1 MPAKPVVQLEDVS
14 VSLDGHSIM
23 RDLSLEVS
31 RTDRLCI
38 VGPPGSGKSLLL
50 ELMAGRHMPHQ
61 GHLSYPAWAA
71 EFPDAALGFAPRFA
85 VQLVSTSEQ
94 QRVASQYATFHQAR
108 WHTSFTEP
116 TTVATFL
123 GPRCTYGLREFE
135 QCPAGLE
142 FPDHEKHLGEL
153 LAALGLEYLL
163 TRPVSALSNGE
174 LRRLLLARALLARP
188 RLLLLDDPL
197 GGLDPD
203 ARGRV
208 VDVLNRFARQECVFP
223 HLGTQRNDAAEK
235 RGLMTMVY
243 TTPRPEELA
252 SLATR
257 VFTLKTPEAHVP
269 RRHNHGPSMTPRN
282 DGPSTIPRRH
292 LTHEAAVV
300 LAAEPA
306 PAQAPTVILRLRDA
320 TVRAGATTLLD
331 CVSLEVMRGQHWL
344 VTGPNGAGKS
354 TLLALLLGDHPQSY
368 AVDLEVLGL
377 RAGPGVPLRERQR
390 RIGFMAPELAA
401 HYPSL
406 WSVREV
412 VLSGINASI
421 GQYETPS
428 AVDEQSTDR
437 WLDRLA
443 LHVKRNCPLASLS
456 EVETRKV
463 FLARA
468 LIRHPALL
476 LLDEPTQGLAPL
488 QSTEMLDIVDS
499 VVRQTGVTLL
509 LVSHHAL
516 EQPRCITHHLAL
528 DRGRVV
534 HNASRGGH

>member
-1 MPAKPVVQLEDVS
+1 MPPKPVVQIEDLS
-14 VSLDGHSIM
+14 VSLDGRSII

-31 RTDRLCI
+31 CANRCCI

-50 ELMAGRHMPHQ
+50 ELMAGRRVPHE
-61 GHLSYPAWAA
+61 GRLSYPAWADESA
-71 EFPDAALGFAPRFA
+71 DAALGFAPRFA
-85 VQLVSTSEQ
+85 VQLVSSSEQ
-94 QRVASQYATFHQAR
+94 QLVASQHATFHQAR

-123 GPRCTYGLREFE
+123 LPRCTYGLREFE

-142 FPDHEKHLGEL
+142 FPEHEKHLEEL
-153 LAALGLEYLL
+153 LSSLGLEYLL

-197 GGLDPD
+197 GGLDPG
-203 ARGRV
+203 ARGCV
-208 VDVLNRFARQECVFP
+208 VDVLDRFARRECDFP
-223 HLGTQRNDAAEK
+223 HLGAPLRCAAK
-235 RGLMTMVY
+235 SRGLMTLVY

-252 SLATR
+252 SLTTQ
-257 VFTLKTPEAHVP
+257 VFTLEQPNVYVP
-269 RRHNHGPSMTPRN
+269 QRHNHGPTQ
-282 DGPSTIPRRH
+282 
-292 LTHEAAVV
+292 EAAVV
-300 LAAEPA
+300 FAAEPA
-306 PAQAPTVILRLRDA
+306 PVQAPAVILSLRDA

-331 CVSLEVMRGQHWL
+331 CVSFEVLRGQHWL

-377 RAGPGVPLRERQR
+377 RAEPGVPLRERQR

-401 HYPSL
+401 HYPSQ

-412 VLSGINASI
+412 VLSGIHASI
-421 GQYETPS
+421 GQFATPS
-428 AVDEQSTDR
+428 AIDEQSADG

-443 LHVKRNCPLASLS
+443 LHTKSHCPLASLG

-488 QSTEMLDIVDS
+488 QSAEMLDIVDS
-499 VVRQTGVTLL
+499 VVQQTGVTLL
-509 LVSHHAL
+509 LVSHHAR

-534 HNASRGGH
+534 YSGSRGGH

>member
-1 MPAKPVVQLEDVS
+1 MPPKPVVQLEDVS
-14 VSLDGHSIM
+14 VSLDGRGIM

-31 RTDRLCI
+31 YANRLCI

-50 ELMAGRHMPHQ
+50 ELMAGRRVPHE
-61 GHLSYPAWAA
+61 GRLSYPAWAP

-94 QRVASQYATFHQAR
+94 QRISSQHASFHQAR

-135 QCPAGLE
+135 QRPAGLE
-142 FPDHEKHLGEL
+142 FPDHEKHLEEL
-153 LAALGLEYLL
+153 VAALGLEYLL

-197 GGLDPD
+197 GGLDPE
-203 ARGRV
+203 ARCRV
-208 VDVLNRFARQECVFP
+208 VNVIDRFARRECVFP
-223 HLGTQRNDAAEK
+223 HLGATRSDGAEK
-235 RGLMTMVY
+235 RGHMTLVY

-252 SLATR
+252 SLTTQ
-257 VFTLKTPEAHVP
+257 VFTLKPPAAYVP
-269 RRHNHGPSMTPRN
+269 RRHQNGPL
-282 DGPSTIPRRH
+282 TIPGRH
-292 LTHEAAVV
+292 PTHEAAVV

-306 PAQAPTVILRLRDA
+306 PTLAPAMVLRLRDA

-344 VTGPNGAGKS
+344 LTGPNGAGKS

-377 RAGPGVPLRERQR
+377 RAEPGVPLRERQR

-401 HYPSL
+401 QYPSL
-406 WSVREV
+406 WSVRDV
-412 VLSGINASI
+412 ILSGINASI

-428 AVDEQSTDR
+428 VADEQSVEH
-437 WLDRLA
+437 WLDRLD
-443 LHVKRNCPLASLS
+443 LHAQGNCPLASLC
-456 EVETRKV
+456 EVDTRKV

-488 QSTEMLDIVDS
+488 QSAEMLDIVDS
-499 VVRQTGVTLL
+499 VVEQSGVTLL

-516 EQPRCITHHLAL
+516 EQPRSITHHLAL
-528 DRGRVV
+528 DGGRVV
-534 HNASRGGH
+534 HCSSWGGH